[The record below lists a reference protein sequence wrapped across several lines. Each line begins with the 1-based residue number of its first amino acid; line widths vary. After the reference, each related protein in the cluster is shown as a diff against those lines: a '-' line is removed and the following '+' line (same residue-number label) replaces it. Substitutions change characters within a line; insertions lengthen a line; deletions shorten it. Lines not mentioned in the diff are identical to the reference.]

1 MRTFQDI
8 ISKIQ
13 QNQPVTI
20 AVAAADDIEVLQ
32 AVSAA
37 AKLNVASFHLL
48 GDEKKIR
55 DYVRKINL
63 SLDTVEISNEAD
75 PVSACNK
82 AVESVSRG
90 NSQILMKGLVP
101 TATLLRAVLDKEI
114 GLRGERILSHVALFE
129 IEGYDRLIFVT
140 DAAMNITPTLEQ
152 KAEIVQN
159 AVDLVHSIGIKQP
172 KVAALAAIETI
183 NPKMQATLDAALLSK
198 MAERGQI
205 KGAVIDGPLA
215 LDNAISLE
223 AAAHKGIESKVAGNA
238 DILLVPSIEV
248 GNVLYK
254 SIVYFAKAK
263 VGAVLAGAKA
273 PVVLTSR
280 ADSHETKLNSI
291 MLAVLSA
298 QKDTPPQQAKL

>member
-8 ISKIQ
+8 NSKIKQ
-13 QNQPVTI
+13 YHPVTI
-20 AVAAADDIEVLQ
+20 AVAAADDVEVLQ
-32 AVSAA
+32 AVSEAV
-37 AKLNVASFHLL
+37 KLNIASFHLI

-55 DYVRKINL
+55 DYAQKFNF
-63 SLDTVEISNEAD
+63 SLDTVEITNEQD
-75 PVSACNK
+75 PISASKK
-82 AVESVSRG
+82 AVESVSSG

-114 GLRGERILSHVALFE
+114 GLRSERILSHVALFE
-129 IEGYDRLIFVT
+129 IEGYDRLIFIT

-152 KAEIVQN
+152 KVEIVQN
-159 AVDLVHSIGIKQP
+159 AVDLAHSLGIERP
-172 KVAALAAIETI
+172 KVAPLAAIETI
-183 NPKMQATLDAALLSK
+183 NPNMQATLDAAILSK

-205 KGAVIDGPLA
+205 TGAIIDGPLA
-215 LDNAISLE
+215 LDNAISIE
-223 AAAHKGIESKVAGNA
+223 AAKHKGIESKVAGNA

-263 VGAVLAGAKA
+263 VGAVLTGAKV

-280 ADSHETKLNSI
+280 SDSHETKLNSI

-298 QKDTPPQQAKL
+298 QQTEC

>member
-8 ISKIQ
+8 SSKIK
-13 QNQPVTI
+13 QNHPVRI
-20 AVAAADDIEVLQ
+20 AVAAADGIEVLK
-32 AVSAA
+32 AA
-37 AKLNVASFHLL
+37 AEAVKLNIASFHLL

-55 DYVRKINL
+55 DHARRIGL
-63 SLDTVEISNEAD
+63 LLDSVEITHELD
-75 PVSACNK
+75 PESACKK
-82 AVESVSRG
+82 AVESVSLG
-90 NSQILMKGLVP
+90 SSQILMKGLVP
-101 TATLLRAVLDKEI
+101 TATFLRAVLDKEI
-114 GLRGERILSHVALFE
+114 GLRGGRILSHVAVFE

-140 DAAMNITPTLEQ
+140 DAAMNIAPALEQ

-159 AVDLVHSIGIKQP
+159 AVDLAHALGINKP

-183 NPKMQATLDAALLSK
+183 NPDMQATLDAAMLSK

-223 AAAHKGIESKVAGNA
+223 AAKHKGIESEAAGKA
-238 DILLVPSIEV
+238 DILLVPSIDV
-248 GNVLYK
+248 GNVIYK

-280 ADSHETKLNSI
+280 ADSNEAKLNSI

-298 QKDTPPQQAKL
+298 QNKTTHQAQL